1 MQIID
6 ISPPNLLFPMAV
18 NGNSS
23 FQLLRPNSRVILD
36 VSIFFLSHS
45 IQQQILLS
53 SSSKFTKN
61 TTNSNYTTFT
71 TLVIFHRL
79 YLLQQPP
86 KWFSMPFLLLSSVA
100 FWHSSPSIQVKT
112 SVSFDHSSKIF
123 PSLPSKILRHN
134 NHLQGST

>member
-79 YLLQQPP
+79 YL
-86 KWFSMPFLLLSSVA
+86 FNSLLSGSPCLFSCSLQLIFSTVVLVFRLKHLSVLIIPRKS
-100 FWHSSPSIQVKT
+100 FHLSQVK
-112 SVSFDHSSKIF
+112 S
-123 PSLPSKILRHN
+123 
-134 NHLQGST
+134 